1 MSREQLEKIVFGVM
15 IAILSIIAIYTGLL
29 LLFITVPSGVILF
42 TPVWLILSKSKKDYS
57 LKWIMTLQCII
68 IIIITL
74 VIIFLSPP

>member
-57 LKWIMTLQCII
+57 LKWIMTLQCLI

-74 VIIFLSPP
+74 VIFFVSLP